1 MPHAQLIAAVRRLVG
16 EALARVDRD
25 RLDHDGADPIR
36 ESILIREGLYC
47 GRRFE
52 TSAGYAIWFV
62 EENQVKIFE
71 RTGRVVD
78 VLQLDDVATVPQTH
92 RLAA

>member
-1 MPHAQLIAAVRRLVG
+1 MPHAQMIVAVRHLVAG
-16 EALARVDRD
+16 ALARVAG
-25 RLDHDGADPIR
+25 DGADAIR
-36 ESILIREGLYC
+36 ESILIRDGLYC

-71 RTGRVVD
+71 SAGRVVD
-78 VLQLDDVATVPQTH
+78 VLQLDGAMPAPQTH

>member
-1 MPHAQLIAAVRRLVG
+1 MPHAQTIAAVRRLVAD
-16 EALARVDRD
+16 ALARVAG
-25 RLDHDGADPIR
+25 DGEDSIR

-52 TSAGYAIWFV
+52 TAAGYAVWFV

-71 RTGRVVD
+71 RAGRVVN
-78 VLQLDDVATVPQTH
+78 VLQLDGDVHSAPPMH
-92 RLAA
+92 RMAA

>member
-1 MPHAQLIAAVRRLVG
+1 MPHAQMIAAVRHLVAD
-16 EALARVDRD
+16 ALARVAGE
-25 RLDHDGADPIR
+25 GADLIR

-62 EENQVKIFE
+62 EENQVKVFRADGSMAQVLDADAQIHE
-71 RTGRVVD
+71 RR
-78 VLQLDDVATVPQTH
+78 
-92 RLAA
+92 AAA

>member
-1 MPHAQLIAAVRRLVG
+1 MPHAQMIAAVRHLVAD
-16 EALARVDRD
+16 ALARVAGEGPDS
-25 RLDHDGADPIR
+25 IR

-71 RTGRVVD
+71 RAGRVID
-78 VLQLDDVATVPQTH
+78 VLQLEESAPAPLTH

>member
-1 MPHAQLIAAVRRLVG
+1 MIATVRHLVA
-16 EALARVDRD
+16 EALTRVA
-25 RLDHDGADPIR
+25 GADADSIR
-36 ESILIREGLYC
+36 ESILIRDGLYC

-52 TSAGYAIWFV
+52 AAAGYAIWFV
-62 EENQVKIFE
+62 EENQVKVFE

-78 VLQLDDVATVPQTH
+78 VLQLDEAAIAPLPL

>member
-1 MPHAQLIAAVRRLVG
+1 MPHAQMIVAVRHLIAD
-16 EALARVDRD
+16 ALARVTG
-25 RLDHDGADPIR
+25 DGAESIR
-36 ESILIREGLYC
+36 ESILIRDGLYC

-62 EENQVKIFE
+62 EENQVKIFCGA
-71 RTGRVVD
+71 GRVVD
-78 VLQLDDVATVPQTH
+78 VLQLEDLAPAPQTH

>member
-1 MPHAQLIAAVRRLVG
+1 MPHARMIVAVRQLVAG
-16 EALARVDRD
+16 ALACVAGE
-25 RLDHDGADPIR
+25 GADSIR
-36 ESILIREGLYC
+36 ESILIRDGLYC

-71 RTGRVVD
+71 GAGRVID
-78 VLQLDDVATVPQTH
+78 VLHLDGAMPARQTQ
-92 RLAA
+92 RIAA

>member
-1 MPHAQLIAAVRRLVG
+1 MPHAQMIVAVRQLVAG
-16 EALARVDRD
+16 ALTCVGGDD
-25 RLDHDGADPIR
+25 SIR
-36 ESILIREGLYC
+36 ESILIRDGLYC

-71 RTGRVVD
+71 SAGRVID
-78 VLQLDDVATVPQTH
+78 VLHLDGAMPAPQTQ